1 MSSSLFIDD
10 RKREPQ
16 CSFCQRRKSE
26 VKTLASNNRSGLEE
40 RHICGE
46 CARAFKLALDNQNA
60 QEQQHDQPEP
70 QL

>member
-1 MSSSLFIDD
+1 MSPSIFVDD

-16 CSFCQRRKSE
+16 CSFCQRRESE
-26 VKTLASNNRSGLEE
+26 VKTLVSNNRSGLEE

-46 CARAFKLALDNQNA
+46 CAKAFKQALDTQKA
-60 QEQQHDQPEP
+60 QERQHDQPEP